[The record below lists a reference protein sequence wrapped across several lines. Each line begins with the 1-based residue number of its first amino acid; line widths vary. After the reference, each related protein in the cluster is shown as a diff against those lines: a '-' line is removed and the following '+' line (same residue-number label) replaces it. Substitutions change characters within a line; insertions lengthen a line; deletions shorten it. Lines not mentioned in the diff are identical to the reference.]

1 MIKASLVNLF
11 SAKTDR
17 HDGKFAIALSLV
29 FFIVALVGVL
39 NHEMWSDE
47 LMFWMMARDNHSL
60 GDLIR
65 TLRFEYMHPWLWGI
79 LLYGISRFTREPL
92 AMQVLHVAIA
102 TAAVFLL
109 VRFAPFTHLQK
120 VLLSFG
126 YFFLYEYSVIS
137 RNYGLGVL
145 VIFGFC
151 VLFPRRRQSYLPLAG
166 VLAIMANVNFYSRM
180 TAIALAAMLLLELW
194 RDSTLAKQ
202 AFRQKGELIASALIV
217 MAGSLLSIVQ
227 NIPPD
232 RSGGSLG
239 LLINGLTLKQIASA
253 IANLWRA
260 YFPMPGLSLRF
271 WNSNI
276 LDDGTAA
283 LLSWIPLGFSIAL
296 FRSRPLILFLYLFNL
311 AEVLLFHTLWTGLM
325 RHLGL
330 IFILFIVCLWL
341 SKEYPA
347 EPMLERSWLRLPRFF
362 DRYQAQFLSV
372 VLVVQVVAGVYA
384 YTMDLVNPFSAA
396 KDVAQLIRSQL
407 RSQPGEPRLVAGAI
421 DVFTQSVSGY
431 LDQPIFY
438 PERDRLGTYIS
449 SDNRA
454 LRPTG
459 QELVEIV
466 TKTPGGDNSLLV
478 LNKPLDPI
486 PQIPNW
492 SLTEIAQFDRAI
504 VRVENYTLYSL
515 RRNP

>member
-1 MIKASLVNLF
+1 M
-11 SAKTDR
+11 DR
-17 HDGKFAIALSLV
+17 NRTTVSVQERNNSFAIAFSFI
-29 FFIVALVGVL
+29 FFLVALVGVL

-92 AMQVLHVAIA
+92 AMQVFHIAIA
-102 TAAVFLL
+102 TASIFLL
-109 VRFAPFTHLQK
+109 VRFAPFTRLQK

-145 VIFGFC
+145 VIFLFC
-151 VLFPRRRQSYLPLAG
+151 VLFPSRRQSYLPLGG
-166 VLAIMANVNFYSRM
+166 VLAVMVNVNFYSRM
-180 TAIALAAMLLLELW
+180 TAIALVAMLLLELW
-194 RDSTLAKQ
+194 RDKILIKR
-202 AFRQKGELIASALIV
+202 AFQRKGELTASALIV
-217 MAGSLLSIVQ
+217 MAGLLLSVIQ

-232 RSGGSLG
+232 RGGGSLG
-239 LLINGLTLKQIASA
+239 LLSNGLTLKQVASA

-260 YFPMPGLSLRF
+260 YFPIPGLSLRF

-296 FRSRPLILFLYLFNL
+296 FRHRPLILFLYLFNL
-311 AEVLLFHTLWTGLM
+311 AEVLLFHILWTGLV
-325 RHLGL
+325 RHLGI

-341 SKEYPA
+341 SNEYPA
-347 EPMLERSWLRLPRFF
+347 EPIPARSKFRLPGFF

-384 YTMDLVNPFSAA
+384 YTLDLVNPFSAA
-396 KDVAQLIRSQL
+396 RAVAQFI

-421 DVFTQSVSGY
+421 DVFTQSVSGH

-449 SDNRA
+449 SDQRA
-454 LRPTG
+454 LRPTS
-459 QELVEIV
+459 QQLVEVI
-466 TKTPGGDNSLLV
+466 TKVPGGDNSLLI
-478 LNKPLDPI
+478 LNKPLNPV
-486 PQIPNW
+486 PKIPNW
-492 SLTEIAQFDRAI
+492 SLTEIAQFQNAI
-504 VRVENYTLYSL
+504 VRVENYSLYSL